1 MEQDH
6 DSKVQLDGST
16 VRKIREKQKLTQY
29 YISKVVGVTIDTV
42 SRWENN
48 RYPTV
53 RRENALLLSEA
64 LEVPIE
70 EILLKDVSVPLRRS
84 FSSLAAG
91 ITAAVLLL
99 SLLLYFILTRAPALD
114 YQLSVERLLPPH
126 VAVATQLPVSV
137 AIKVTGSIDGMV
149 LRENFPKGFKLVEAS
164 PIPSSLDNMTGS
176 ARWILPVAESLQI
189 NYLLQPDPAIKEGE
203 TLLFQGELIVK
214 SKGENK
220 GSAVLGETVIP
231 VDVYHWADVN
241 RDLIIDDG
249 EALDASVLSI
259 AMKNVHINWELVED
273 IWDAGSYRLDLDSHK
288 FVAIRNSE
296 GG

>member
-91 ITAAVLLL
+91 ITAAVLLCL
-99 SLLLYFILTRAPALD
+99 CFYI
-114 YQLSVERLLPPH
+114 
-126 VAVATQLPVSV
+126 
-137 AIKVTGSIDGMV
+137 
-149 LRENFPKGFKLVEAS
+149 
-164 PIPSSLDNMTGS
+164 SS
-176 ARWILPVAESLQI
+176 
-189 NYLLQPDPAIKEGE
+189 
-203 TLLFQGELIVK
+203 
-214 SKGENK
+214 
-220 GSAVLGETVIP
+220 
-231 VDVYHWADVN
+231 
-241 RDLIIDDG
+241 
-249 EALDASVLSI
+249 
-259 AMKNVHINWELVED
+259 
-273 IWDAGSYRLDLDSHK
+273 
-288 FVAIRNSE
+288 
-296 GG
+296 